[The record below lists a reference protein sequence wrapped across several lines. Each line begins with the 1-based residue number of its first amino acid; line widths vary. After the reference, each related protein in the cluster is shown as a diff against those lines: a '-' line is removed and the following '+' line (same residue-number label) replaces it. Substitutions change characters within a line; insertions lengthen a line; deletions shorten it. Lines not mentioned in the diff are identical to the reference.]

1 MIVRVGNVQSENVC
15 DLGFEYLIKFLVES
29 NSMTKDFHA
38 TLYIKDYEYKNLQPD
53 EWLFEFYE
61 CSVLNFK

>member
-53 EWLFEFYE
+53 E
-61 CSVLNFK
+61 